1 MLATVAAG
9 ITTYTDANLTTNTT
23 YNYAVRG
30 VFSGSTYSSFS
41 NTVSASTYSYN
52 VNVNF
57 TLNNNAPLPWNN
69 LDAIPQIG
77 YTWNNF
83 FDEKGFITST
93 GMVLS
98 TNWAGLYSDG
108 KNPLNNLG
116 AVPDTVA
123 IDSYGLFPGQTAS
136 FQVTGLNIG
145 MKYDFTFFA
154 SSNSFGDVNVAY
166 VINGVTTIL
175 NASLNVNGTQT
186 IYGVTPDNYGNV
198 TISVAPG
205 TQQSQ
210 FGLIGALIAKGYTPS
225 TSSVVPVL
233 PASGAQS
240 QGFVQTIVSGVT
252 DASNVNA
259 KTFNDEIKA
268 FPNPFHDQF
277 TLTVPS
283 QNNNGKV
290 QVMMY
295 DVTGKLVYSNS
306 FGNINQGTNSLKITT
321 NSNLTAGVYTVV
333 VINTSTKALKTIRLI
348 KQ

>member
-1 MLATVAAG
+1 M
-9 ITTYTDANLTTNTT
+9 
-23 YNYAVRG
+23 
-30 VFSGSTYSSFS
+30 FSGAAYSSFS

-52 VNVNF
+52 VYLNYTV
-57 TLNNNAPLPWNN
+57 NNNAPLPWNN

-83 FDEKGFITST
+83 FDEKGMITST
-93 GMVLS
+93 GMQLS

-136 FQVTGLNIG
+136 FQITGLNIG

-154 SSNSFGDVNVAY
+154 SSNAFGDVNVAY

-186 IYGVTPDNYGNV
+186 IYGVTPDSYGNV

-205 TQQSQ
+205 TPQSQ
-210 FGLIGALIAKGYTPS
+210 FGLIGALIIKGLYAFYFNCGTNITCIWLVQAQCNADNSRMFQMLHAAKYM
-225 TSSVVPVL
+225 
-233 PASGAQS
+233 
-240 QGFVQTIVSGVT
+240 
-252 DASNVNA
+252 
-259 KTFNDEIKA
+259 KCEIKA

-277 TLTVPS
+277 TLLCLHRTMV
-283 QNNNGKV
+283 K
-290 QVMMY
+290 Y
-295 DVTGKLVYSNS
+295 
-306 FGNINQGTNSLKITT
+306 
-321 NSNLTAGVYTVV
+321 
-333 VINTSTKALKTIRLI
+333 R
-348 KQ
+348 